1 MLKETRAN
9 MVAEMEKRKE
19 KEALEKIERL
29 KRELGVKLKERKEKE
44 GKKKPQSAV
53 KLRRESK
60 AKKDRGDDDDGGEF
74 EVEEDFGDN
83 ATAGPHHPL

>member
-29 KRELGVKLKERKEKE
+29 KRELGVKLKEKE

-60 AKKDRGDDDDGGEF
+60 AKKERGDDDDGGEF

>member
-29 KRELGVKLKERKEKE
+29 KRELGVKLKEKE

-60 AKKDRGDDDDGGEF
+60 AKKDIDDGEF